1 MSWSKIIVLLL
12 ALLACTTTE
21 ILDKTALTTID
32 VNATIES
39 KLDSAEA
46 TSEAKI
52 KSVEGTSEAKIKS
65 VEGTSEVK
73 IKSVEATSEAGKLS
87 LEPVKDEG
95 ISGIEEKSSD
105 VSNTKSLPIAKA
117 LPERQEKETSMIAS
131 PKGKGR
137 PADRYACKINPE
149 GFCIFTGNPHE
160 TGLKSGT
167 NEIID
172 RQGNFLFHAEE
183 AVAVNSLGK
192 ILEARGAPAFNGDD
206 LIKGSQSGMNDDEK
220 SFHKVMA
227 IMFPIRNALM
237 YDVHD
242 LTLPE
247 WEEMVG
253 ELKKRNVKETTYIG
267 GPTPRDNY
275 YGRTGIFELVKNPNG
290 KDIHHDVMKF
300 LEEAGLYL
308 LCHVT
313 SDEFN
318 QKLKETHPEGHDP
331 CQNTGIE
338 RKIPF

>member
-65 VEGTSEVK
+65 VE
-73 IKSVEATSEAGKLS
+73 ATSEAGKLS
-87 LEPVKDEG
+87 LEPVNDER
-95 ISGIEEKSSD
+95 ISGVEEKSSA
-105 VSNTKSLPIAKA
+105 VSNSKPLPTAIP
-117 LPERQEKETSMIAS
+117 LPEKEEKETSMVVN
-131 PKGKGR
+131 PRGKGR
-137 PADRYACKINPE
+137 SADRYACKINPD
-149 GFCIFTGNPHE
+149 GFCVFTGNPHK

-237 YDVHD
+237 YDVND

-253 ELKKRNVKETTYIG
+253 ELKKRNVKETTYTG

-275 YGRTGIFELVKNPNG
+275 YGRAGIFELAKNPNG

-331 CQNTGIE
+331 CQNTGIA

>member
-1 MSWSKIIVLLL
+1 MLWPKIIVLLL
-12 ALLACTTTE
+12 ALLACTSTE
-21 ILDKTALTTID
+21 ILDKTSLTTID

-52 KSVEGTSEAKIKS
+52 KSVEVTSEAKIKS
-65 VEGTSEVK
+65 VEATSEAK

-87 LEPVKDEG
+87 LESINDAR
-95 ISGIEEKSSD
+95 ISDVEEKSLE
-105 VSNTKSLPIAKA
+105 VSNSKPLPAA
-117 LPERQEKETSMIAS
+117 TPLPEREEKETSMVVS
-131 PKGKGR
+131 PRSKGR
-137 PADRYACKINPE
+137 PADKYACKINPD
-149 GFCIFTGNPHE
+149 GFCVFTGNPHE
-160 TGLKSGT
+160 TGLKSST

-172 RQGNFLFHAEE
+172 RQGNFLFYAEE

-192 ILEARGAPAFNGDD
+192 ILEARGTPAFDGDD
-206 LIKGSQSGMNDDEK
+206 LVKGSQSGMNDDEK
-220 SFHKVMA
+220 SFHKMMA

-237 YDVHD
+237 YDMHD

-247 WEEMVG
+247 WEELVG
-253 ELKKRNVKETTYIG
+253 ELKKRNVKETTYTG

-275 YGRTGIFELVKNPNG
+275 YGRTGIFELAKNPNG

-300 LEEAGLYL
+300 LEESGLYL

-331 CQNTGIE
+331 CQNAGIS

>member
-1 MSWSKIIVLLL
+1 MPWSKIIIVLLL
-12 ALLACTTTE
+12 ALFACTTTE
-21 ILDKTALTTID
+21 ISDKTSLPTID

-39 KLDSAEA
+39 KFDSAEA
-46 TSEAKI
+46 TSEA
-52 KSVEGTSEAKIKS
+52 
-65 VEGTSEVK
+65 K

-87 LEPVKDEG
+87 LEPVNDER
-95 ISGIEEKSSD
+95 ISGVEEKSSA
-105 VSNTKSLPIAKA
+105 VSNSKPLPTAIP
-117 LPERQEKETSMIAS
+117 LPEKEEKETSMVVN
-131 PKGKGR
+131 PRGKGR
-137 PADRYACKINPE
+137 PADRYACKINPD
-149 GFCIFTGNPHE
+149 GFCVFTGNPHK

-172 RQGNFLFHAEE
+172 RQGNFLFYAEE
-183 AVAVNSLGK
+183 AVAVNSSGK
-192 ILEARGAPAFNGDD
+192 ILEARGTPAFDGDD
-206 LIKGSQSGMNDDEK
+206 LIKGSQSGMNDDER

-253 ELKKRNVKETTYIG
+253 ELKKRNVKETTYTG

-275 YGRTGIFELVKNPNG
+275 YGRAGIFELAKNPNG

-300 LEEAGLYL
+300 LEESGLYL

-331 CQNTGIE
+331 CQNTGIA